1 MIHCSNRQVPRGL
14 RMAGGLLILAFFI
27 SMAASGASAAEP
39 AAAPKVVGEHTTKTA
54 PVIIDGTTLFVV
66 RGVSAYPA
74 PQRAEAIRSR
84 IVELAANSAMAVSD
98 FAVRDDGDRS
108 TIHIGEFD
116 VMSVYDVDA
125 ELENL
130 NRDLLTEIYM
140 QRIAATV
147 SEYRHGRST
156 GTLLENSLYALGVTV
171 LLGLLIWG
179 ARHLFRLLDRWT
191 ERHISRGVRELASKS
206 HYLIQAGAI
215 WRIIKSLVRGIR
227 TLVYLALAYFYLNTV
242 LSLFPWSRPAAKVL
256 FKLVLNPLNS
266 LWKGFLAALPD
277 LMFLLVLW
285 FVVRYLIK
293 IVRAFFTGV
302 GSGRIRLE
310 SFEADWAEPTYKI
323 VRVAIIAFAIVI
335 AYPYIPG
342 SDSAAFKG
350 VSVFLGVILSLG
362 SSSFIGNMI
371 AGLSMTYRGA
381 FKVGDRIKI
390 GEVVGTVEDVKL
402 MVTRVLTPKNERVII
417 PNSNILATDVVNYS
431 QMAREVGLVLHSTV
445 GIGYDTPWRQVEAM
459 LVEAA
464 ARTDGLLD
472 EPPPFVLQKSL
483 GDFAVNYEIN
493 AYCNEANR
501 IPALYSA
508 LHANIQDVFNE
519 NGVQIMSPAYETDPE
534 TPKVVPPEQWYAA
547 PATKP
552 E

>member
-1 MIHCSNRQVPRGL
+1 MSLPA
-14 RMAGGLLILAFFI
+14 AGML
-27 SMAASGASAAEP
+27 AAET
-39 AAAPKVVGEHTTKTA
+39 AVAQKVVGQHTAQTA
-54 PVIIDGTTLFVV
+54 PVIIDGSTLFVV

-84 IVELAANSAMAVSD
+84 IMELAGDRALAVGD
-98 FAVRDDGDRS
+98 LAIRDDGDRS
-108 TIHIGEFD
+108 TIHIGQFD
-116 VMSVYDVDA
+116 VLSVFDLDA
-125 ELENL
+125 ELENIS
-130 NRDLLTEIYM
+130 RDLLAEVYA
-140 QRIAATV
+140 QRIAV
-147 SEYRHGRST
+147 SVTEYRHDRST
-156 GTLLENSLYALGVTV
+156 GTLFENLLYALGVTALAA
-171 LLGLLIWG
+171 LLVWG
-179 ARHLFRLLDRWT
+179 ARHLFRWLDRWT
-191 ERHISRGVRELASKS
+191 ERHIQRGVQELASKS
-206 HYLIQAGAI
+206 HYLIQARAV
-215 WRIIKSLVRGIR
+215 WRLIKSLFSGIR

-266 LWKGFLAALPD
+266 LWKGFLTALPD

-302 GSGRIRLE
+302 GTGRIRLE

-323 VRVAIIAFAIVI
+323 VRIVIIAFALVI

-350 VSVFLGVILSLG
+350 VSVFIGVILSLG

-371 AGLSMTYRGA
+371 AGLSMTYRAA
-381 FKVGDRIKI
+381 FKVGDRIKV
-390 GEVVGTVEDVKL
+390 GEVVGTVEDIKL
-402 MVTRVLTPKNERVII
+402 MVTRVRTPKNERVIM
-417 PNSNILATDVVNYS
+417 PNSNILNTDVVNYS
-431 QMAREVGLVLHSTV
+431 QMAREKGLVLHSTV

-459 LVEAA
+459 LLEAA
-464 ARTDGLLD
+464 RRTDGLKQD
-472 EPPPFVLQKSL
+472 TAPFVLQKSL

-493 AYCNEANR
+493 AYCDDADR

-519 NGVQIMSPAYETDPE
+519 NGVQIMSPAYEADPE
-534 TPKVVPPEQWYAA
+534 TPKIVPPEQWYAP